1 MYTKIPHHLL
11 KGALSEIVDFCFKGG
26 ISKGVYV
33 NKTDAYWRKPCKD
46 SSDPYTKEMIKS
58 LLEYVIDNA
67 FFQVGNKVFRQI
79 IGIPMGSDPAPF
91 IANLFLYIYENR
103 FMTNLKKDD
112 LARAKNLRHVFRF
125 IDDLISLNDNDEF
138 MRSHKEI
145 YPPEMELKVENENN
159 FSASFLDLA
168 LAVSEG
174 VIDTKLFDKR
184 DAFNFSVVRMPYKCS
199 NIPCK
204 MFYSTIGAEIL
215 RICRATSHYNFFLIS
230 ARSLI
235 SRMRKQGADTQ
246 GIQRVIAK
254 MIGRHLKPF
263 EKYGIAA
270 EQIAIDISSST

>member
-1 MYTKIPHHLL
+1 MY
-11 KGALSEIVDFCFKGG
+11 V
-26 ISKGVYV
+26 
-33 NKTDAYWRKPCKD
+33 
-46 SSDPYTKEMIKS
+46 S
-58 LLEYVIDNA
+58 LC
-67 FFQVGNKVFRQI
+67 I
-79 IGIPMGSDPAPF
+79 I
-91 IANLFLYIYENR
+91 
-103 FMTNLKKDD
+103 
-112 LARAKNLRHVFRF
+112 
-125 IDDLISLNDNDEF
+125 
-138 MRSHKEI
+138 
-145 YPPEMELKVENENN
+145 
-159 FSASFLDLA
+159 
-168 LAVSEG
+168 
-174 VIDTKLFDKR
+174 DKR

-263 EKYGIAA
+263 DKYGIAA

>member
-1 MYTKIPHHLL
+1 
-11 KGALSEIVDFCFKGG
+11 
-26 ISKGVYV
+26 
-33 NKTDAYWRKPCKD
+33 
-46 SSDPYTKEMIKS
+46 
-58 LLEYVIDNA
+58 
-67 FFQVGNKVFRQI
+67 
-79 IGIPMGSDPAPF
+79 
-91 IANLFLYIYENR
+91 
-103 FMTNLKKDD
+103 
-112 LARAKNLRHVFRF
+112 
-125 IDDLISLNDNDEF
+125 

-145 YPPEMELKVENENN
+145 YQSEMELKVENENN

-174 VIDTKLFDKR
+174 VVDTKLFDKR
-184 DAFNFSVVRMPYKCS
+184 DAFDFSVVRMPYKCS

-270 EQIAIDISSST
+270 EQIAIDISSYQKV